1 MKTKIPDAIT
11 YAGFVDSK
19 SPLIFH
25 QEKVARE
32 ICFQGQYISLWNGD
46 ELWRWSDAAPDLR
59 CSTHRD
65 ITAAGWRDI
74 ASKTTS
80 FFNKKEGKKPLTTL
94 ISSFVVNSVDIQP

>member
-65 ITAAGWRDI
+65 ITAAITPPARVAWY
-74 ASKTTS
+74 SEQNNT
-80 FFNKKEGKKPLTTL
+80 FF
-94 ISSFVVNSVDIQP
+94 FY